1 MNPFSNRRPPS
12 GTLFLIGTVSLFLL
26 LSLGLLGYK
35 LAMEHS
41 KANWEK
47 VILSYQAAKTNEE
60 KLKIAKAH
68 LSNKQAAVWIL
79 QIAASLYEKG
89 AISEA
94 LSTFQFFLEHF
105 PGHPLE
111 AGAMLGAG
119 ECLESQGKTE
129 QALLLY
135 QRILEKKDTEA
146 YRALAILRLAQIRI
160 QKKEYGPAKELLE
173 KFLSHNTRSPFAN
186 QAQMLLEM
194 IPSS

>member
-1 MNPFSNRRPPS
+1 MNPSPNRKPPS

-26 LSLGLLGYK
+26 LSLGLFGYK

-41 KANWEK
+41 KAKWEK

-79 QIAASLYEKG
+79 QIAGNLYEKG

-119 ECLESQGKTE
+119 ECLESQGQTQ
-129 QALLLY
+129 QAVLLY

-173 KFLSHNTRSPFAN
+173 KFLSQNARSPFAN